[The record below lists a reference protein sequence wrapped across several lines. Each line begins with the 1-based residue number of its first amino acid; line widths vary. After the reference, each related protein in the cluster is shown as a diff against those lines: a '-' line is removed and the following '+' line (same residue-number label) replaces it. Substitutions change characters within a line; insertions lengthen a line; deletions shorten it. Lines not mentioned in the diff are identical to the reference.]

1 MKRIITYT
9 LILLFVSVFA
19 GCGYKVSGSGKYLP
33 DDLKTIAIPDFDNKT
48 TKAEAEQF
56 VTFAIRDEFI
66 KRSSMKLVDR
76 TDEADALL
84 EGEITK
90 FIVKPLS
97 YSYLGSTNQY
107 TVSITLNVTFINL
120 KNNSIIY
127 QNKNMSFSE
136 DYEIESGDFFSQE
149 TEALEKISEKFA
161 KGIVSALL
169 ENY

>member
-1 MKRIITYT
+1 MKRIITYIF
-9 LILLFVSVFA
+9 ILVFVSVSA

-33 DDLKTIAIPDFDNKT
+33 QDLKTIAIPDFDNKT

-90 FIVKPLS
+90 FTVKPLS

-107 TVSITLNVTFINL
+107 TVKITLNITFINL
-120 KNNSIIY
+120 KTNTVIY
-127 QNKNMSFSE
+127 QNKNMDFTE

-149 TEALEKISEKFA
+149 TDALQKISEKFA

>member
-1 MKRIITYT
+1 MKRIITYI
-9 LILLFVSVFA
+9 LILVFLSVSA

-33 DDLKTIAIPDFDNKT
+33 QNLKTIAIPDFENKT

-66 KRSSMKLVDR
+66 KRSSMKLVNR
-76 TDEADALL
+76 TDIADALL
-84 EGEITK
+84 EGEIVK
-90 FIVKPLS
+90 FTVNPLS
-97 YSYLGSTNQY
+97 YSYIGSANQY

-120 KNNSIIY
+120 KNNTIIY
-127 QNKNMSFSE
+127 KNKNMTFTE

-149 TEALEKISEKFA
+149 TEAIQKISEKFA

>member
-1 MKRIITYT
+1 MKNLIKIIPVLF
-9 LILLFVSVFA
+9 LIIILS

-66 KRSSMKLVDR
+66 KRSSMKLIDR
-76 TDEADALL
+76 TDKADALL

-90 FIVKPLS
+90 FSVKPLS
-97 YSYLGSTNQY
+97 YSYFGSTNQY
-107 TVSITLNVTFINL
+107 TVNITLNVTFINL
-120 KNNSIIY
+120 NNNSVIY
-127 QNKNMSFSE
+127 KNRNMTFSE

-149 TEALEKISEKFA
+149 TEALQKISEKFA

>member
-1 MKRIITYT
+1 MKRIITYI
-9 LILLFVSVFA
+9 LILAFVSVSA

-33 DDLKTIAIPDFDNKT
+33 QDLKTIAIPDFENKT

-66 KRSSMKLVDR
+66 KKSSMKLIDR

-84 EGEITK
+84 EGEIVK
-90 FIVKPLS
+90 FTVKPLS
-97 YSYLGSTNQY
+97 YSYLGSANQY
-107 TVSITLNVTFINL
+107 TVTITLNITFINM
-120 KNNSIIY
+120 KTNTVIY
-127 QNKNMSFSE
+127 RNKNMNFTE

-149 TEALEKISEKFA
+149 TDALQKISEKFA

>member
-1 MKRIITYT
+1 MKRIIIYT
-9 LILLFVSVFA
+9 LILAVVLVSA

-33 DDLKTIAIPDFDNKT
+33 EDLKTIAIPDFENKT
-48 TKAEAEQF
+48 TKAEASQF

-66 KRSSMKLVDR
+66 KRSSMKLVNR
-76 TDEADALL
+76 TDAADALL

-90 FIVKPLS
+90 FTVKPLS

-107 TVSITLNVTFINL
+107 TVNITLNATFINL
-120 KNNSIIY
+120 KTNKIIY
-127 QNKNMSFSE
+127 QNKNMTFTE

-149 TEALEKISEKFA
+149 SEALQKISEQFA

>member
-9 LILLFVSVFA
+9 LVLIFFSVSA

-33 DDLKTIAIPDFDNKT
+33 DDLKTIAIPDFKNKT

-66 KRSSMKLVDR
+66 KRSSMKLIDR

-84 EGEITK
+84 EGEIVK
-90 FIVKPLS
+90 FTVKPLS
-97 YSYLGSTNQY
+97 YSYLGSANQY
-107 TVSITLNVTFINL
+107 TVSITLDVIFINL
-120 KNNSIIY
+120 RTNTIIY
-127 QNKNMSFSE
+127 QNKNMTFTE

-149 TEALEKISEKFA
+149 SDALQKISEKFA
-161 KGIVSALL
+161 KGIISALL

>member
-1 MKRIITYT
+1 MKRIITYI
-9 LILLFVSVFA
+9 LILVFVSVSA

-33 DDLKTIAIPDFDNKT
+33 QDLKTIAIPDFENKT
-48 TKAEAEQF
+48 TKAQAEQF

-84 EGEITK
+84 EGEIVK
-90 FIVKPLS
+90 FTVRPLS
-97 YSYLGSTNQY
+97 YSYLGSANQY
-107 TVSITLNVTFINL
+107 TVNITLNVTFINL
-120 KNNSIIY
+120 KTNTIIY
-127 QNKNMSFSE
+127 QKKNMTFTE

-149 TEALEKISEKFA
+149 TEALQKISEKFA

>member
-1 MKRIITYT
+1 MKRIITYI
-9 LILLFVSVFA
+9 LILGFVSVSA

-33 DDLKTIAIPDFDNKT
+33 QDLKTIAIPDFENKT

-84 EGEITK
+84 EGEIVK
-90 FIVKPLS
+90 FTVKPLS
-97 YSYLGSTNQY
+97 YSYLGSANQY
-107 TVSITLNVTFINL
+107 TVTITLNITFINM
-120 KNNSIIY
+120 KTNIVIY
-127 QNKNMSFSE
+127 QNKNMNFTE

-149 TEALEKISEKFA
+149 TDALQKISEKFA

>member
-1 MKRIITYT
+1 MKKIIIYT
-9 LILLFVSVFA
+9 IAISLTLAFV
-19 GCGYKVSGSGKYLP
+19 GCGYKISGSGKYLP
-33 DDLKTIAIPDFDNKT
+33 DNIKTIAIPDFENKT

-66 KRSSMKLVDR
+66 KRSSMKLVDQ
-76 TDEADALL
+76 TYEADAVL
-84 EGEITK
+84 EGKIIK
-90 FIVKPLS
+90 FTVKPLS

-107 TVSITLNVTFINL
+107 TVRIILNIKLINL
-120 KNNSIIY
+120 KDNTIIY
-127 QNKNMSFSE
+127 SNKNISFTE

-149 TEALEKISEKFA
+149 SIAIRKISEEFA